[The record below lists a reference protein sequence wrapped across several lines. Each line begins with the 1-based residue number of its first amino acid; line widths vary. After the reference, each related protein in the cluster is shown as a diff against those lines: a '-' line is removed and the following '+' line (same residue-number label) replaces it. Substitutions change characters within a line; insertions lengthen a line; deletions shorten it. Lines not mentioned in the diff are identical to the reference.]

1 MEQKGVEEG
10 MQWENATQHE
20 RESRFDF
27 ILAPT
32 TLEGITMQGPDPDK
46 IELGPMA
53 MTYEQ
58 GVGWVAEKL
67 GSKNGHW
74 KRLATN
80 TKPKTSDTD
89 LDPINQKREGPTPLF
104 DLDPHIIDQKQRKNQ
119 KQKSNKA
126 EKESSKD
133 GGVVVAALQHR
144 LAR

>member
-1 MEQKGVEEG
+1 
-10 MQWENATQHE
+10 
-20 RESRFDF
+20 
-27 ILAPT
+27 
-32 TLEGITMQGPDPDK
+32 MQGPDLDK
-46 IELGPMA
+46 TELGPMA

-80 TKPKTSDTD
+80 TKPKT
-89 LDPINQKREGPTPLF
+89 REGSTPLF
-104 DLDPHIIDQKQRKNQ
+104 DLDPHIIDLKQRKNQ

-126 EKESSKD
+126 KKESSKD